1 MSIAEK
7 VKALIKPMITEVE
20 LVDVEYKKEGSDWF
34 LRVYIDKPCG
44 VTVDDCKAISNTI
57 EPLIDV
63 ENILQNKYF
72 LEVSSPGLTRPLKS
86 KEDFKRNIGKL
97 VDLNLYASTL
107 GQKQLS
113 GIIKEIKEEGIILEF
128 KDKNIQEILLSNVA
142 KATLVI

>member
-1 MSIAEK
+1 M
-7 VKALIKPMITEVE
+7 
-20 LVDVEYKKEGSDWF
+20 
-34 LRVYIDKPCG
+34 
-44 VTVDDCKAISNTI
+44 
-57 EPLIDV
+57 
-63 ENILQNKYF
+63 QNKYF
-72 LEVSSPGLTRPLKS
+72 LEVSSQGLTRPLKS